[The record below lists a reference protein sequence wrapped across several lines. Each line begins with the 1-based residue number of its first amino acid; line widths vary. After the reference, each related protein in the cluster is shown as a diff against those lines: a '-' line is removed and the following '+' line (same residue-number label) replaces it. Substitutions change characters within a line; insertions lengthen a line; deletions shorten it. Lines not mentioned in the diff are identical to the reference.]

1 MGRKGSST
9 AFSFSFYLFVFFFF
23 KWQRDYFRDALI
35 ARKTWFDCRENPLNI
50 WGFKDPDIKFIPSF
64 FWNIMSNNVTV
75 YIFIFFNSL
84 ASIVSVRVMY
94 DLVCDNCQNW
104 ESQKSINA
112 AEIHMFDVD
121 FYFEPTHILCPY
133 FYCWCYCLDGPR
145 QHPRKTHRQKDPQGA
160 QTIISLP
167 PQKKK
172 CEGIKCVV
180 KMYKK
185 TYFKT
190 LDKVCKG
197 SRPKNIL
204 SGHVR

>member
-1 MGRKGSST
+1 MAERLFSGRFNCSQNMIR
-9 AFSFSFYLFVFFFF
+9 LP
-23 KWQRDYFRDALI
+23 R
-35 ARKTWFDCRENPLNI
+35 NPLDI
-50 WGFKDPDIKFIPSF
+50 WGFKDADIKFIPSF

-167 PQKKK
+167 PPKKK
-172 CEGIKCVV
+172 MWRY
-180 KMYKK
+180 KMR
-185 TYFKT
+185 
-190 LDKVCKG
+190 CK
-197 SRPKNIL
+197 N
-204 SGHVR
+204 V